1 MNNLRRCYLVLALL
15 TIVGGAL
22 SRMLHSGVPLLDK
35 YLGDALY
42 AVLVYLLL
50 RALQPGRR
58 PLLAALV
65 ALALMAAIESFQLT
79 GIPAIMAHSGNFILR
94 LAAIALGT
102 GFHWYDLLAYAIGI
116 MSAALADMFL
126 LWRPLRNV

>member
-1 MNNLRRCYLVLALL
+1 MRCSYTLLPARSNPVADRCALRW
-15 TIVGGAL
+15 
-22 SRMLHSGVPLLDK
+22 SRWRLW
-35 YLGDALY
+35 LY
-42 AVLVYLLL
+42 
-50 RALQPGRR
+50 RFQPIKD
-58 PLLAALV
+58 PV
-65 ALALMAAIESFQLT
+65 
-79 GIPAIMAHSGNFILR
+79 IMAHSGNFILR